1 MKVGLIG
8 CGGIANIHMGA
19 YKRIKDV
26 EVVAVC
32 DLNIERA
39 KILAKKFGVR
49 RVFDDYVSMV
59 ESEKLDL
66 VDVCTPVSTHAKIV
80 IDVSEVVPAVFVE
93 KPMALSVQECDE
105 IIGAIKRHGA
115 KLCIGHNQLF
125 LPTVQ
130 KAKSLVDSGSF
141 DLLSFR
147 TVVKEDYEFLKA
159 HGWLAPWAVTPEQK
173 GVLWE
178 SCCHLAYLHLH
189 FLPNIVE
196 VYAVGNK
203 VKYPV
208 YDDFAVLLKTAD
220 GRFGIIE
227 LSWLS
232 KETEISYEL
241 RDKTGRRIE
250 IYRDYDYFVEKTEK
264 PPYNVWHVL
273 RHIFVDENRIL
284 KKWVKYGIRYFKKGK
299 ILPTYLLLR
308 GFIESI
314 EKDSPPPVL
323 PEDGKKTIA
332 LLEAIEK
339 SLDRSKPAI
348 FNPKPVAN

>member
-26 EVVAVC
+26 EVTAVC
-32 DLNIERA
+32 DLNLDRA
-39 KILAKKFGVR
+39 KGLAKKFGVEK
-49 RVFDDYVSMV
+49 VFGDYMDMV
-59 ESEKLDL
+59 EAEQLDL

-80 IDVSEVVPAVFVE
+80 IDVSRDVPAVFVE

-105 IIGAIKRHGA
+105 IIEEIRRRGT
-115 KLCIGHNQLF
+115 KLCVGHNQLF
-125 LPTVQ
+125 LPTIQ
-130 KAKSLVDSGSF
+130 RAKALVDSGSF
-141 DLLSFR
+141 DLLSFK
-147 TVVKEDYEFLKA
+147 TVVKEDYEFLRA
-159 HGWLAPWAVTPEQK
+159 HGWLAPWAVAPEQK

-208 YDDFAVLLKTAD
+208 YDDFAVLLRTAD
-220 GRFGIIE
+220 SRFGIIE

-241 RDKTGRRIE
+241 RDKTGRRLE
-250 IYRDYDYFVEKTEK
+250 IYRDFDYLIEKMEK
-264 PPYNVWHVL
+264 PPYNVWYTFRNVL
-273 RHIFVDENRIL
+273 VDEGRVL
-284 KKWVKYGIRYFKKGK
+284 KKWIKYGVRYLKNGK
-299 ILPTYLLLR
+299 TLPIYILLNE
-308 GFIESI
+308 FIESI
-314 EKDSPPPVL
+314 KKDTQPPVT
-323 PEDGKKTIA
+323 PEDGKQTIA
-332 LLEAIEK
+332 LLECIEK
-339 SLDRSKPAI
+339 SLDSNKPMAMLQS
-348 FNPKPVAN
+348 